1 MRKPPVDVINKK
13 AIGWVLGTKFGHDP
27 HQLIAIIEDNKA
39 ESQMLIQGIGWGIST
54 AIMTNDQIKFQD
66 KINQQV
72 DLFFKYPISYHEDLL
87 EGIEFSYSDKVKPKL
102 DQGLMNEVEE
112 EIRKRSATPSN

>member
-1 MRKPPVDVINKK
+1 MPE
-13 AIGWVLGTKFGHDP
+13 AKFDSYEKLIDS
-27 HQLIAIIEDNKA
+27 LIAIIEDDKA

-102 DQGLMNEVEE
+102 DQDLMNEVEE
-112 EIRKRSATPSN
+112 KIRKRSATPSN